1 MPPSP
6 DDIKEHREN
15 IDQAH
20 AEEVRDAWM
29 KAATQ
34 PREWPW
40 RERTEAEKRD
50 IAIIEAA
57 LIGPNGAECLQAFRE
72 AFMRAIDRVNPKCP
86 YPTDDK
92 C

>member
-6 DDIKEHREN
+6 DDIREHREN

-29 KAATQ
+29 KAATE

-40 RERTEAEKRD
+40 PGSDLADVTAYVSTFIADFKR
-50 IAIIEAA
+50 
-57 LIGPNGAECLQAFRE
+57 G
-72 AFMRAIDRVNPKCP
+72 KC
-86 YPTDDK
+86 
-92 C
+92 